1 MVKRTTEQLGYSYEH
16 STTVKPLYEAM
27 IPIPEANYPL
37 EPESWGYDLDCT
49 KSDEWT
55 IARLNTYIL

>member
-1 MVKRTTEQLGYSYEH
+1 MVKRTTEQLGYSYEY

-37 EPESWGYDLDCT
+37 EPESWGYDLDRT
-49 KSDEWT
+49 KSDE
-55 IARLNTYIL
+55 